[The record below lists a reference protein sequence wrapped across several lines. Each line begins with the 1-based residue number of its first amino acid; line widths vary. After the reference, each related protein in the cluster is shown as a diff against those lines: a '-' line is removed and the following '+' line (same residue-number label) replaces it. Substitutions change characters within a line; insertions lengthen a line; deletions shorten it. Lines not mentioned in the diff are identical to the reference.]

1 MTTLLSK
8 LMGVSWVYYFV
19 IALVVALISLGYFY
33 KNSLENAG
41 KLEER
46 INNLVSSL
54 ESAKSEVALSRAS
67 CEISDNVTFTFEL
80 NKQEISDKSLSVDKG
95 FDKLKENV
103 VTVQHVKNK
112 QENTNDEKSKVLAV
126 LPDDG
131 LLSDNFRRLLNQ
143 AYCNTEPEDS
153 ICKDAR

>member
-1 MTTLLSK
+1 MTALLSK
-8 LMGVSWVYYFV
+8 LVGVSWVYYLV
-19 IALVVALISLGYFY
+19 LILILALASVGYLY
-33 KNSLENAG
+33 KNSLENTG
-41 KLEER
+41 KLKEQ
-46 INNLVSSL
+46 IITLQTSL
-54 ESAKSEVALSRAS
+54 NTANESLNKKEQS
-67 CEISDNVTFTFEL
+67 CKISDEVVGQLDKE
-80 NKQEISDKSLSVDKG
+80 KQETVEKSISVDKG

-112 QENTNDEKSKVLAV
+112 QENTNYEKSKVLAV